1 MFTNRYI
8 FIYASVMVILV
19 AAILSSASMVLKP
32 FQEANIK
39 AEKIQ
44 GILASANIET
54 DRAAA
59 DQTYQKYVVEE
70 LAVDSKGNVVSVF
83 KNSKLEK
90 GDLRPFDIDLKVQLN
105 LKKEE
110 AAGKAV
116 NTPVWPIFIMEKD
129 GERSY
134 VVPVRGVGLWGP
146 IWGNIAFKSDF
157 NTIAGATFDHKG
169 ETPGL
174 GAEINTSWFE
184 DEFKDKTI
192 FDNTG
197 KFQSVKVVKGGVS
210 NSNIPP
216 AHGVDAI
223 SGGTITSNGVSDML
237 NDCLENYVPYIEKNK

>member
-1 MFTNRYI
+1 MFTNKYI

-32 FQEANIK
+32 FQEANVK

-44 GILASANIET
+44 GILASANIVT

-59 DQTYQKYVVEE
+59 ADTYSKYVVEE

-83 KNSKLEK
+83 KNNTLEK
-90 GDLRPFDIDLKVQLN
+90 GELRPFDINLKIQNN
-105 LKKEE
+105 LKKEL
-110 AAGKAV
+110 AAGKTEA
-116 NTPVWPIFIMEKD
+116 TPVWPIFVMEKD

-134 VVPVRGVGLWGP
+134 VVPVLGIGLWGP

-184 DEFKDKTI
+184 AYFTGKTI
-192 FDNTG
+192 FDENG
-197 KFQSVKVVKGGVS
+197 DFVSVKVVKGGVS
-210 NSNIPP
+210 NSNINP

-237 NDCLENYVPYIEKNK
+237 KDCLENYVPYIEKNK